1 MGSEKSES
9 AAGHSRRRKQPVSD
23 SERER
28 LCTLLHNSL
37 QSVPEQSVA
46 GSGAWRLFPAESAA
60 SKQARRGG
68 AADGGGQ
75 TWSKSTRS
83 SRRSAPPSVSPPS
96 PGVQPASSKSRPRS
110 KRQST
115 VSCRLTCQDNL
126 LASQRRQAD
135 TSVREFQ

>member
-23 SERER
+23 SERE
-28 LCTLLHNSL
+28 TVLHNSL

-60 SKQARRGG
+60 SKASKQGG
-68 AADGGGQ
+68 AAQPTAVVRLG
-75 TWSKSTRS
+75 
-83 SRRSAPPSVSPPS
+83 PSPRAAVDALLLQASVHR
-96 PGVQPASSKSRPRS
+96 PGVQSASSKSRPRS

-135 TSVREFQ
+135 TSVREIQ

>member
-9 AAGHSRRRKQPVSD
+9 AAEQARRRKQPVSD

-28 LCTLLHNSL
+28 LCTLLHTSL

-83 SRRSAPPSVSPPS
+83 SRRSAPPSVSSPS
-96 PGVQPASSKSRPRS
+96 RCAVSLLQVQATLQASVHCELSADMPG
-110 KRQST
+110 
-115 VSCRLTCQDNL
+115 
-126 LASQRRQAD
+126 
-135 TSVREFQ
+135 